1 MDRNHLLMPVD
12 RLSVAASAGLSHSWN
27 QQRSASQPLSP
38 ITGFQSPFPPSPVL
52 PANSSMSSPP
62 PTPFYLLPSSPLP
75 SPEGGD
81 LVAAEFDLLKVPQS
95 RYAQQHSRQR
105 SHDSGS
111 AEDDDEQ
118 SAFSSSPTTSSSSSD
133 SSLSSTGAYSP
144 VFSSTSGASPS
155 VLPAA
160 DLPAS
165 SRTLPLSNRREY
177 PSAPSAA
184 APISPALD
192 VASRLAIVRTD
203 TESSR
208 IDITAPS
215 AAGVHTVLDSVDC
228 YSNLVPSTIVSD
240 SDSLQP
246 PRRPSPRTV
255 LWPSVSLFNL
265 PPVSALASLS
275 FNALDYTD
283 DHLLVYALHTF
294 DHLNLVST
302 LNLSLPHLQ
311 TFLLSIRAH
320 YRVNPYHNWYHGF
333 HVFQFGF
340 YMLTTSRLQQ
350 LLTPLDQLALLVSC
364 LCHDVDHP
372 GTTNDFQIAI
382 DSGLARIHNEIAV
395 LENHHAFMTCE
406 ILRHPQC
413 NFFTAFTAQ
422 QFRSFRKVVVAAIL
436 ATDMAVHFE
445 LCRQFRRL
453 DSDLAE
459 YRTEKEEDRQ
469 LVINL
474 VVHSSDLSA
483 QVMDF
488 AIASLW
494 EARVTAEFM
503 AQNDMEQSLGVPV
516 TPLMI
521 GLHDHQKRYEKHLSF
536 LHYVMQPLWD
546 VVSDVLPPMQQCV
559 DSLNRNK
566 ERYRLRLKD
575 IVREREEEQQP
586 INSSTVSS
594 SAPSSAVSSSNA
606 STVVSVTVTPSA
618 TTAPTPDT
626 VSPRQGSS
634 GTTTASSST
643 PTTPS
648 RQYHRLGDRN
658 EADGSGKDER

>member
-12 RLSVAASAGLSHSWN
+12 RLSVAAAAGMSHSWD

-38 ITGFQSPFPPSPVL
+38 LTSSPFPPSPIL
-52 PANSSMSSPP
+52 PASSSLSSPP
-62 PTPFYLLPSSPLP
+62 PTPFYLLPPSPLP
-75 SPEGGD
+75 APQAGV
-81 LVAAEFDLLKVPQS
+81 LAAVEFDLLQVPSS
-95 RYAQQHSRQR
+95 RFALPPRRAR
-105 SHDSGS
+105 SEDSGR
-111 AEDDDEQ
+111 AEDENERL
-118 SAFSSSPTTSSSSSD
+118 ASSPSTSSTSD
-133 SSLSSTGAYSP
+133 SIPSSIAAYSP
-144 VFSSTSGASPS
+144 VSSHSSSASFSPLTDLSLSEIHAMRAAARREKLHGPS
-155 VLPAA
+155 AA
-160 DLPAS
+160 
-165 SRTLPLSNRREY
+165 LPLS
-177 PSAPSAA
+177 PASDV
-184 APISPALD
+184 SPMIAGQRD
-192 VASRLAIVRTD
+192 ID
-203 TESSR
+203 TAGV
-208 IDITAPS
+208 TAPDS
-215 AAGVHTVLDSVDC
+215 TVVRNNLDPASC
-228 YSNLVPSTIVSD
+228 YPAFTPSTLVAD
-240 SDSLQP
+240 SDSLHP
-246 PRRPSPRTV
+246 PRRPTPRTI
-255 LWPSVSLFNL
+255 LWPSLSPLNL
-265 PPVSALASLS
+265 PPVSALASLT
-275 FNALDYTD
+275 FNCLDYTD
-283 DHLLVYALHTF
+283 DQLLVYTLHTF

-311 TFLLSIRAH
+311 TFLLSVRAH

-350 LLTPLDQLALLVSC
+350 LLTPLDQLALLISC

-413 NFFTAFTAQ
+413 NFFTAFSAQ
-422 QFRSFRKVVVAAIL
+422 QLRGFRKVVVAAIL
-436 ATDMAVHFE
+436 ATDMAVHFD

-453 DSDLAE
+453 DTDLGE
-459 YRTEKEEDRQ
+459 YQREKEDDRQ

-503 AQNDMEQSLGVPV
+503 AQNEMEQTLGVPV

-521 GLHDHQKRYEKHLSF
+521 GLHDHQKRYEKHLGF

-559 DSLNRNK
+559 ESLNNNK
-566 ERYRLRLKD
+566 EKYRQRLKE
-575 IVREREEEQQP
+575 VVGERDEERQP
-586 INSSTVSS
+586 LNSSTASS
-594 SAPSSAVSSSNA
+594 SGPSSVASSS
-606 STVVSVTVTPSA
+606 SSSIVVSVTVTPSA
-618 TTAPTPDT
+618 TSTPTPDT
-626 VSPRQGSS
+626 VSPRHSGVDTTS
-634 GTTTASSST
+634 GTPTNST
-643 PTTPS
+643 PSTPP
-648 RQYHRLGDRN
+648 RVYHILRDDDEAEAGADR
-658 EADGSGKDER
+658 SGKDER